1 MAGSVD
7 AEHSVF
13 VGQDPVQA
21 GGPTVTSEFGRA
33 DWVPLGSIP
42 GLIAAGE
49 IWNAGSLV
57 ALLRL
62 LTVDGQGVSH

>member
-1 MAGSVD
+1 M
-7 AEHSVF
+7 F

-21 GGPTVTSEFGRA
+21 GEPTVTGEFGRA

-49 IWNAGSLV
+49 IWNAGSQV